1 MGACG
6 AVTPSNIFWD
16 YISAGCYL
24 TMRKSVL
31 ERDYLDQQTF
41 SGGGA
46 IFRSALIRD
55 L

>member
-1 MGACG
+1 
-6 AVTPSNIFWD
+6 
-16 YISAGCYL
+16 
-24 TMRKSVL
+24 MRKSVL

-41 SGGGA
+41 SDGGRA